1 MWTSTELDQEVA
13 PSAVVIGQLL
23 GLDLFRLDLIYNDG
37 LPQPNPDDA
46 GPIVCHPMGQSQ
58 PDVIQ
63 PVQLY

>member
-37 LPQPNPDDA
+37 LP
-46 GPIVCHPMGQSQ
+46 
-58 PDVIQ
+58 
-63 PVQLY
+63 